1 MRRRAKPSDAE
12 TLRGTGVLVVE
23 DDILLLMDLESILLE
38 AGAEIAGVCRTVTD
52 ALAMAERKGV
62 AAAILDVRVG
72 RETIA
77 PVARRLASR
86 GIPFVFYT
94 GQIEDDPELAEW
106 GGCKI
111 INKPAQ
117 AGAIVAAVANL
128 VNNNCGRQ
136 TKRASAGRRQ
146 SA

>member
-1 MRRRAKPSDAE
+1 M
-12 TLRGTGVLVVE
+12 GVLVVE

-52 ALAMAERKGV
+52 ALAMADRKSV

-94 GQIEDDPELAEW
+94 GQIENDPELAEW

-111 INKPAQ
+111 LNKPAR

-128 VNNNCGRQ
+128 VNNNYGGRFEQ
-136 TKRASAGRRQ
+136 TKRASAGRRH
-146 SA
+146 SAT